1 MGAGTVTLRVGT
13 QLVGLRADTDATLAR
28 LRALFAAWVD
38 DAQPDVPWLF
48 DVRIDTGTHNRP
60 ADAVAIRGPRPV
72 PQLRLGQ
79 LLMARS
85 RHADDVLRALAGI
98 LGGVLARQDDAL
110 VWSGMRAFAG
120 EDGIVLVD
128 ARPPTLTA
136 DATITDAGIRELP
149 TWTVSIDGTMVRV
162 PPPLDGLDWAAV
174 GVDPPAKDALAAP
187 LAGIVAF
194 DTSHPD
200 PHDARRSTAP
210 AALGDQG
217 AGAAMLTRF
226 AARHPS
232 TTWFSIV
239 ERLVRDG
246 RISISADRTVVRQRI
261 VELIGR

>member
-1 MGAGTVTLRVGT
+1 MTLRVGT

-48 DVRIDTGTHNRP
+48 DVRLDTGTHNRP
-60 ADAVAIRGPRPV
+60 ADAVALRGPRPV

-85 RHADDVLRALAGI
+85 RHADDVVRALAAV
-98 LGGVLARQDDAL
+98 LGGVLARQDDTPI
-110 VWSGMRAFAG
+110 WSGMRAFAG
-120 EDGIVLVD
+120 SGGIVLVD

-174 GVDPPAKDALAAP
+174 GVDPPDTSTTTWRTDA
-187 LAGIVAF
+187 LAGIVAL
-194 DTSHPD
+194 DSAPPD
-200 PHDARRSTAP
+200 HEHDHDHDHDESRSEVGS
-210 AALGDQG
+210 AASL
-217 AGAAMLTRF
+217 LSRF